1 MYGKKYTHLFFK
13 TFFSP
18 ISLYLFKIEY
28 NHFRDVSKISESG
41 YQIRE
46 GRPSVRPSAHMTV
59 RPSVGVAQLAEAL
72 HYNTE
77 GRGFD
82 FQWCH

>member
-1 MYGKKYTHLFFK
+1 MYETMNLK
-13 TFFSP
+13 SP
-18 ISLYLFKIEY
+18 YLFKIEY
-28 NHFRDVSKISESG
+28 NHFTDVRKISESG

-46 GRPSVRPSAHMTV
+46 VRPSVRPSAHMTV

-77 GRGFD
+77 GRWFD
-82 FQWCH
+82 SQWCY